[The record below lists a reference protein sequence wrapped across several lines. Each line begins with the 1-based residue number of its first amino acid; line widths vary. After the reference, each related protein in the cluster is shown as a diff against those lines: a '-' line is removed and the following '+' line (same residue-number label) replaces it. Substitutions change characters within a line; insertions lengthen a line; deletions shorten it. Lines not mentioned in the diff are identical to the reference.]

1 MKERLDI
8 LLINKGLVTGRDR
21 AKAVIMSGAVYVD
34 GEQATKAGMTYPLDA
49 EIVVK
54 DTGMKYVSRGGYKL
68 EKALQVFPIELGGKV
83 CLDVGASTG
92 GFTDC
97 MLQNGALRVYAIDV
111 GYGQLDLKLRNDPRV
126 VNMER
131 TNIRY
136 VEKLPEMADFFS
148 VDVAF
153 ISLKLV
159 VPVLK
164 KLVQE
169 GAFGVLLIKPQ
180 FEAGPKFVGKGG
192 VVRDS
197 KVHIEVIRSI
207 LELIQN
213 EGFTALGLD
222 YSPIKGPKGNIE
234 YLLYVKKEP
243 IGFEIDAE
251 KAVNEAHK
259 ALC

>member
-21 AKAVIMSGAVYVD
+21 AKAVIMSGAVYVN
-34 GEQATKAGMTYPLDA
+34 GEQATKAGMTYPPDA
-49 EIVVK
+49 EIVLK
-54 DTGMKYVSRGGYKL
+54 DTSMKYVSRGGYKL
-68 EKALQVFPIELGGKV
+68 EKALKVFPVELKSKV

-97 MLQNGALRVYAIDV
+97 MLQNGARRVYAIDV

-136 VEKLPEMADFFS
+136 VEEIPEKAEFFS

-153 ISLKLV
+153 ISLRLV

-164 KLVQE
+164 NLVCKE
-169 GAFGVLLIKPQ
+169 AEGVLLIKPQ
-180 FEAGPKFVGKGG
+180 FEAGPKNVGKGG

-197 KVHIEVIRSI
+197 KVHIDVINSI
-207 LELIQN
+207 LESA
-213 EGFTALGLD
+213 EEEEFTPLGLD
-222 YSPIKGPKGNIE
+222 FSPIKGPKGNIE
-234 YLLYVKKEP
+234 YLLYVKKEKKE
-243 IGFEIDAE
+243 FEINVD
-251 KAVNEAHK
+251 KVVNEAHK
-259 ALC
+259 ALS